1 MSLGDDVKKI
11 CFTFLIYKISR
22 CIMTSTISS
31 KGQITLP
38 AALRK
43 RLGWKPGTK
52 LEFDELDQGILA
64 RPAFDAAEMQAVLGC
79 ATEFEPGKSSQQIL
93 AENRGYDRASL

>member
-1 MSLGDDVKKI
+1 
-11 CFTFLIYKISR
+11 
-22 CIMTSTISS
+22 MTSTISS

-52 LEFDELDQGILA
+52 LEFDEHDEGIVA
-64 RPAFDAAEMQAVLGC
+64 RPAFDAVEMKSVLGC
-79 ATEFEPGKSSQQIL
+79 AAEFEPAKSAREIL
-93 AENRGYDRASL
+93 AQTRGYERETL